1 MWVVRRG
8 VRAELVGD
16 GKASGVLR
24 LYFISIRAA
33 VVCCSCWPDK
43 CILVIQVSS

>member
-1 MWVVRRG
+1 MWVVRR
-8 VRAELVGD
+8 VRVELVGD
-16 GKASGVLR
+16 GKASGVR
-24 LYFISIRAA
+24 LYFSSIRAT

>member
-8 VRAELVGD
+8 VRVELVGD
-16 GKASGVLR
+16 GKASGVR
-24 LYFISIRAA
+24 LYFSSIRAT